1 MTGLIHTPMKKV
13 SGLIKIFKEII
24 ETVTRTIPP
33 GEYIS
38 MKEYASRSGLAYSTV
53 RKNVSLGR
61 LPSAIIKGKRMVQI
75 SGKYVMK
82 DGKED
87 EKGNLG

>member
-1 MTGLIHTPMKKV
+1 MT
-13 SGLIKIFKEII
+13 KIVKEII
-24 ETVTRTIPP
+24 ETIVRRIPP

-61 LPSAIIKGKRMVQI
+61 LPSAVIKGKRMVKI
-75 SGKYVMK
+75 
-82 DGKED
+82 D
-87 EKGNLG
+87 